1 MRAGRAVHHH
11 ARGTRTRREGSPRH
25 NPLTNT
31 RSDDT
36 HTIQMALG
44 IARCLSFVLMLLWL
58 LFVPTSS
65 DLTDK
70 DLASIGRLIA
80 ESEVRT
86 TLKITELQNSMT
98 LKIES
103 LNLKMTNMNESLTAT
118 INSGFQ
124 DLHSFSQRRVGV
136 LEKSAAPLRLT
147 ASDKTVSMGTMH
159 ALLILG
165 KVATI
170 FTPHAKMSP
179 NDIGKNPELTNVLL
193 HPEFDFA
200 ILPICPPSALI
211 SVALNVSEYA
221 IPALGDELIV
231 YGHGASASVWT
242 GIVSR
247 VANFENFVNCSI
259 TPAQHWSGVT
269 RICAGELIAQGHQH
283 EGMSGAPVL
292 NGCGYVGTAH
302 AAVMPDESKLANFAA
317 ITPAA
322 VIFDFI
328 YLHSDKLPTLAT
340 CGLHAEAPPVARFVD
355 CSTRSL
361 DSSRENS
368 ICNNANRDGTAL
380 VFGQAGVGVGGVD
393 IDGV

>member
-70 DLASIGRLIA
+70 DLASIGRMIAEDLASIGRMIA

-86 TLKITELQNSMT
+86 TLKIESLNLKVTKLQNSMTNMNESLNLKVTELQNSMT
-98 LKIES
+98 NMNES
-103 LNLKMTNMNESLTAT
+103 LNLKMTNMNESLNLKMTELQNSMTNMNESLTAT

-124 DLHSFSQRRVGV
+124 GLHSFSQRRVGV

-159 ALLILG
+159 ALLIHG

-170 FTPHAKMSP
+170 FT
-179 NDIGKNPELTNVLL
+179 
-193 HPEFDFA
+193 
-200 ILPICPPSALI
+200 
-211 SVALNVSEYA
+211 
-221 IPALGDELIV
+221 
-231 YGHGASASVWT
+231 
-242 GIVSR
+242 
-247 VANFENFVNCSI
+247 
-259 TPAQHWSGVT
+259 
-269 RICAGELIAQGHQH
+269 AG
-283 EGMSGAPVL
+283 
-292 NGCGYVGTAH
+292 
-302 AAVMPDESKLANFAA
+302 
-317 ITPAA
+317 
-322 VIFDFI
+322 
-328 YLHSDKLPTLAT
+328 
-340 CGLHAEAPPVARFVD
+340 
-355 CSTRSL
+355 
-361 DSSRENS
+361 
-368 ICNNANRDGTAL
+368 
-380 VFGQAGVGVGGVD
+380 
-393 IDGV
+393 

>member
-103 LNLKMTNMNESLTAT
+103 LNLKVTEVQNSMTNMNESLTAT

-136 LEKSAAPLRLT
+136 LEKSAAP
-147 ASDKTVSMGTMH
+147 
-159 ALLILG
+159 
-165 KVATI
+165 
-170 FTPHAKMSP
+170 
-179 NDIGKNPELTNVLL
+179 
-193 HPEFDFA
+193 
-200 ILPICPPSALI
+200 
-211 SVALNVSEYA
+211 
-221 IPALGDELIV
+221 
-231 YGHGASASVWT
+231 
-242 GIVSR
+242 
-247 VANFENFVNCSI
+247 
-259 TPAQHWSGVT
+259 
-269 RICAGELIAQGHQH
+269 
-283 EGMSGAPVL
+283 
-292 NGCGYVGTAH
+292 
-302 AAVMPDESKLANFAA
+302 
-317 ITPAA
+317 
-322 VIFDFI
+322 
-328 YLHSDKLPTLAT
+328 
-340 CGLHAEAPPVARFVD
+340 
-355 CSTRSL
+355 
-361 DSSRENS
+361 
-368 ICNNANRDGTAL
+368 
-380 VFGQAGVGVGGVD
+380 
-393 IDGV
+393 